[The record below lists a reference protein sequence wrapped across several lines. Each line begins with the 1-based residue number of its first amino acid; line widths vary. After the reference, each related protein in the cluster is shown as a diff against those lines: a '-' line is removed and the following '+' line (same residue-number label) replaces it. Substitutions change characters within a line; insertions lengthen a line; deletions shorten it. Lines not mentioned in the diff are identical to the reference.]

1 MFVRQL
7 YFNKKKEGSLLALF
21 ESPVFDVHL
30 IMIHLNR
37 HDKPHL
43 IEYLMN
49 KLFREYGNDIK
60 ILDYYLP

>member
-1 MFVRQL
+1 
-7 YFNKKKEGSLLALF
+7 
-21 ESPVFDVHL
+21 
-30 IMIHLNR
+30 MIHLNR

-49 KLFREYGNDIK
+49 KLFREYGNHIP